1 MIDKNKIYDKLNL
14 RYKTKYKVV
23 CFEGGPLQISADA
36 PKHCG
41 ANCHVKIIKT
51 FAKNGGGFYV

>member
-23 CFEGGPLQISADA
+23 CFEGGTATLI
-36 PKHCG
+36 
-41 ANCHVKIIKT
+41 N
-51 FAKNGGGFYV
+51 